1 MRYRARILIAARAQV
16 WENAHVN
23 DHAASGG
30 TLKDRRW
37 SEGSTTIKRYDSSG
51 NPVYF
56 LTYSANK

>member
-1 MRYRARILIAARAQV
+1 MIAHTDSQTICTQA

-23 DHAASGG
+23 DYAASNG

-51 NPVYF
+51 NPVYY